1 MTNDKAKLQLAL
13 RALDTLSLAAI
24 KGATD
29 ADLRVLRSL
38 CQHWEMQSN
47 RELVK
52 RRNGSDAI
60 LTKEHRDR
68 SYHNVRP

>member
-24 KGATD
+24 KGASD

-38 CQHWEMQSN
+38 CQHWEMLSN
-47 RELVK
+47 GELGK
-52 RRNGSDAI
+52 RRHGTTEAQRRAVKVQISP
-60 LTKEHRDR
+60 L
-68 SYHNVRP
+68 PF